1 MEAARALAAI
11 LSVSLA
17 LALLAYSPKITES
30 LKAPSL
36 KLTSMD
42 ESPQFLWANRELDL
56 LIQAFVILAAAMGIS
71 AQLRKKERVRE
82 VEEK

>member
-36 KLTSMD
+36 ELTSMD
-42 ESPQFLWANRELDL
+42 ESPQFLWANRGLDL

-71 AQLRKKERVRE
+71 AQLRKKERVRG

>member
-1 MEAARALAAI
+1 MEATRALAAI
-11 LSVSLA
+11 LSVLLA

-36 KLTSMD
+36 KLTSID
-42 ESPQFLWANRELDL
+42 ENPQFLWANRRLDL
-56 LIQAFVILAAAMGIS
+56 LIQAFMILAAAMAIS
-71 AQLRKKERVRE
+71 AQLRKEERVRE

>member
-17 LALLAYSPKITES
+17 LALLAYSPKITEN

-36 KLTSMD
+36 ELTSMD
-42 ESPQFLWANRELDL
+42 ESPQFLWANRGLDL

>member
-1 MEAARALAAI
+1 MEATRALAAI

-17 LALLAYSPKITES
+17 LALLAYSPKITEN
-30 LKAPSL
+30 LKASSL
-36 KLTSMD
+36 ELTSMD
-42 ESPQFLWANRELDL
+42 ESPQFLWANRGLDL